1 MKRWL
6 SLAAAVFVLA
16 ATPAVASASQDSVH
30 FGPINSASGDS
41 GTCGPDWANDTYKRV
56 FDAST
61 TTNPAGTY
69 NVTESFISGRF
80 VTIAGP
86 SPDAC
91 DPTGVLDSMVAG
103 GVTGSFNGNFVVVVS
118 GGTFNPDATC
128 DQTSCGTT
136 TDFVATVYGEA
147 ATSTVTSFGFTYH
160 ANGPGLIQ
168 REWMNASADQG
179 GNGGDIRTT

>member
-6 SLAAAVFVLA
+6 SLAATVLALA
-16 ATPAVASASQDSVH
+16 ATPAVATASQSSVH
-30 FGPINSASGDS
+30 YGPFVSGSGDS

-61 TTNPAGTY
+61 TANPDGTF

-80 VTIAGP
+80 VTVAGS

-91 DPTGVLDSMVAG
+91 DPSGTAG
-103 GVTGSFNGNFVVVVS
+103 STIGAGVTGTFSGNFLVVVS

-128 DQTSCGTT
+128 DVSSCGTT
-136 TDFVATVYGEA
+136 AGFVATVYGA
-147 ATSTVTSFGFTYH
+147 DATSNVTSFGFTYH
-160 ANGPGLIQ
+160 ANEPDLVQ
-168 REWMNASADQG
+168 REWRNASADQG
-179 GNGGDIRTT
+179 GNGGDIRST